1 MNFMACHRCGCR
13 MVTKAKQ
20 HELGLI
26 CADCGNPVVDLR
38 SNEGQGNW
46 LGRIALVLFLLVLAG
61 LPAMV
66 VSKVSS
72 EGGSEPLMEQA
83 GAE

>member
-1 MNFMACHRCGCR
+1 MACHRCGCR
-13 MVTKAKQ
+13 MVTKAKL

-26 CADCGNPVVDLR
+26 CADCGNPVVDLQ
-38 SNEGQGNW
+38 SNQGPANW
-46 LGRIALVLFLLVLAG
+46 LGRITVVLFLLVLAG

-66 VSKVSS
+66 GSRVSS
-72 EGGSEPLMEQA
+72 EAGSKPLTERS